1 MGVKLLD
8 TPPPPHVHLFLY
20 QDKAPGMDRV
30 PHSIFINSCYM
41 YTLYATLKSIC
52 KLFARFHS
60 QSRFERRY
68 TPHQWR
74 KLHRTLYLSQLAGQT
89 SEYSSSVR
97 TGLSPS
103 SARYNQRG
111 FRATRN
117 SAVRLVSLTWERRA
131 LLRERHRYCLR
142 SSRLPNFVWS
152 IIMPHAVDLVLAHCA
167 SCSRASM
174 ETRSFCVCKHASV
187 KSEAIL

>member
-1 MGVKLLD
+1 
-8 TPPPPHVHLFLY
+8 
-20 QDKAPGMDRV
+20 MDRV
-30 PHSIFINSCYM
+30 PHSIIHHIMLYSM

-60 QSRFERRY
+60 QTRFDRRY
-68 TPHQWR
+68 TPQQWR

-89 SEYSSSVR
+89 SEYSSSMR
-97 TGLSPS
+97 TGLNPS
-103 SARYNQRG
+103 SARCNQRG
-111 FRATRN
+111 FRAIRN
-117 SAVRLVSLTWERRA
+117 SAVRLVSLTWARRA

-142 SSRLPNFVWS
+142 SSRLPNFVRS
-152 IIMPHAVDLVLAHCA
+152 IIVSHAVDLVLAHCV

-187 KSEAIL
+187 KSETIV